1 MESFL
6 AEHNVLVALVCGLAA
21 VAYGLYLTSWVLKQ
35 SPGNERMR
43 EIQAAIQEGANA
55 YLNRQYRTIGVVAVV
70 IAALLLLAQ
79 TVTSTLGWKEA
90 LGFLIGAVLS
100 SAAGYIGMNVAVRA
114 NARVAEAAR
123 RGIAP
128 AFDVAFKGGTVT
140 GILVVGLGLLG
151 VAGYYGVLRAGGVNE
166 QDAVRALVG
175 LSFGGSLISVFA
187 RLGGGIFTKGA
198 DVGADLVGKL
208 EAGIPEDDPRNPAVI
223 ADNVG
228 DNVGDDAGMAADLF
242 ETYAVTL
249 VAGMLLAEQAG
260 WGAAGIGLPLVLG
273 AISILA
279 TIIGT
284 QLVRIRKGHENEGG
298 VMTALYTG
306 VFSTA
311 GIAAIVFIPV
321 IYWMAKSIPVA
332 HPEWGKLYV
341 CALVGLVITALLVGI
356 TEYYTGTRWG
366 PVKGIAKASTTGHAT
381 NIIAGLAKSME
392 ATAAPVIVIGVGILV
407 AFKLAG
413 IDGVAIAVVS
423 MLSMAGMIVA
433 LDAFGPVTDNAGGI
447 AEMADMPEEV
457 RGITDPLDAVGNTTK
472 AVTKGYAI
480 GSAGLA
486 ALVLFASYRDE
497 LARQFA
503 AAGKTS
509 QLSQINFDLSNAWVL
524 VGLLIGGLMPFLFA
538 SLAMQAVGRAGAE
551 VVEEVRRQFRE
562 IPGIMEGT
570 AKPEYG
576 TCVDI
581 VTKTALREMRLP
593 ALIPIVI
600 PIVVGLISFQ
610 MLGGLLVGTIVTG
623 LFLAISM
630 TSGGGAWDNAKKMIE
645 DGAYG
650 GKGSD
655 AHLASITGDT
665 VGDPYKD
672 TAGPAINPMIKI
684 ANIVAILII
693 PLIVKVF

>member
-1 MESFL
+1 MQTFL
-6 AEHNVLVALVCGLAA
+6 VEHNVLFALICGVLA
-21 VAYGLYLTSWVLKQ
+21 VAYGAYLTRWVLQQ

-43 EIQAAIQEGANA
+43 EIQAAIQEGASA
-55 YLNRQYRTIGVVAVV
+55 YLNRQYRTVGVVAVV
-70 IAALLLLAQ
+70 VGALLLVAGIW
-79 TVTSTLGWKEA
+79 SDDLGWKVA
-90 LGFLIGAVLS
+90 LGFIIGAVLS
-100 SAAGYIGMNVAVRA
+100 ALAGYVGMNTAVRA
-114 NARVAEAAR
+114 NARVAEAGR
-123 RGIAP
+123 TGLSE

-151 VAGYYGVLRAGGVNE
+151 VAGYYGVLRAGGVSE
-166 QDAVRALVG
+166 DSAVHALVG

-198 DVGADLVGKL
+198 DVGADLVGKI

-249 VAGMLLAEQAG
+249 VAGMLLSQQAG
-260 WGAAGIGLPLVLG
+260 WGAAGLGIPLVLG
-273 AISILA
+273 GISIIA
-279 TIIGT
+279 SIIGT
-284 QLVRIRKGHENEGG
+284 QFVKVRGRGS
-298 VMTALYTG
+298 VMGALYKG
-306 VFSTA
+306 VVITA
-311 GIAAIVFIPV
+311 GISALVFIPV
-321 IYWMAKSIPVA
+321 MNWMVDKIPVA
-332 HPEWGKLYV
+332 HESWGKLYL
-341 CALVGLVITALLVGI
+341 CALVGLVITALLMVI

-366 PVKGIAKASTTGHAT
+366 PVKRISEASTTGHAT

-392 ATAAPVIVIGVGILV
+392 ATAAPVLVIGIGILT
-407 AFKLAG
+407 AYKLGDITG
-413 IDGVAIAVVS
+413 IALAAVS
-423 MLSMAGMIVA
+423 MLSLAGMIVA
-433 LDAFGPVTDNAGGI
+433 LDAFGPITDNAGGI

-486 ALVLFASYRDE
+486 ALVLFDSYSHE
-497 LARQFA
+497 LVVKAQA
-503 AAGKTS
+503 AHKVVNVDFSIA
-509 QLSQINFDLSNAWVL
+509 NPWVL
-524 VGLLIGGLMPFLFA
+524 VGLLIGGIMPYLFA
-538 SLAMQAVGRAGAE
+538 SLAMEAVGRAGSE
-551 VVEEVRRQFRE
+551 VVQEVRRQFRE

-570 AKPEYG
+570 AKPEYAK
-576 TCVDI
+576 CVDI
-581 VTKTALREMRLP
+581 VTRRALKEMRIP

-600 PIVVGLISFQ
+600 PIVVGLISYE

-630 TSGGGAWDNAKKMIE
+630 TAGGGAWDNAKKMIE
-645 DGAYG
+645 DGAHG

-655 AHLASITGDT
+655 AHAASITGDT

-684 ANIVAILII
+684 TNIVAILII
-693 PLIVKVF
+693 PLLTR